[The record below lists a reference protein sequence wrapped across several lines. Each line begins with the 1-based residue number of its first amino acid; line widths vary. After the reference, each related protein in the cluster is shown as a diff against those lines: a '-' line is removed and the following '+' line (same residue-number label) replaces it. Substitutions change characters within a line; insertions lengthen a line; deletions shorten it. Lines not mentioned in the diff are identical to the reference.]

1 LKIEAGKANA
11 RRKYGIDMVR
21 TKSLL
26 IATVLIALT
35 MSAVCLQAQ
44 LRQESDQPLTTSL
57 EPLRSGVT
65 ENQIFAELLAHNEQR
80 KAALVEYTALRTY
93 QVVDLKG
100 KVHAEKIGRM
110 EFRAPDKKTFIVT
123 SENGSGLIRHMA
135 LNPLIA
141 SEIETAAGKEHHD
154 SAITPEN
161 YTAALL
167 GEQQVGPYRCFVM
180 QAVPKRKDKYLFE
193 GKLWIDV
200 EDYAVVRIEGHP
212 AKKLSFWIE
221 RADFV
226 RQYQKIDGFWLPQRD
241 ETFVQ
246 VRLYGKKV
254 LTIDHQDYVVNG
266 AQNNEV
272 STPAQESRA
281 RAVVGAN

>member
-1 LKIEAGKANA
+1 MA
-11 RRKYGIDMVR
+11 
-21 TKSLL
+21 TPL
-26 IATVLIALT
+26 IQIKPVFIAAILIGLT
-35 MSAVCLQAQ
+35 MSAVSAMAQ
-44 LRQESDQPLTTSL
+44 LPQESGQTLATPL
-57 EPLRSGVT
+57 EPLRTGVT
-65 ENQIFAELLAHNEQR
+65 EGQIFAELLAHNDLR
-80 KAALVEYTALRTY
+80 KTALADYSALRTY

-100 KVHAEKIGRM
+100 KVHAEEIGRM
-110 EFRAPDKKTFIVT
+110 EFRAPDKKTFVLR
-123 SENGSGLIRHMA
+123 SENGSGLIRHLA

-161 YTAALL
+161 YTATLL

-226 RQYQKIDGFWLPQRD
+226 RQYQKIGRFWLPQRD

-266 AQNNEV
+266 AQNKEV
-272 STPAQESRA
+272 STPAQEARA

>member
-1 LKIEAGKANA
+1 MTGTMANLTIKIKPLFAAT
-11 RRKYGIDMVR
+11 I
-21 TKSLL
+21 L
-26 IATVLIALT
+26 IGLAT
-35 MSAVCLQAQ
+35 SAVCAAAQ
-44 LRQESDQPLTTSL
+44 LQHESEEAISSPL
-57 EPLRSGVT
+57 EPSRSDVT
-65 ENQIFAELLAHNEQR
+65 EGQIFAELLAHNDLR
-80 KAALVEYTALRTY
+80 KTALADYSALRTY

-100 KVHAEKIGRM
+100 KVHAEEIGRM
-110 EFRAPDKKTFIVT
+110 EFRAPDKKTFVVT
-123 SENGSGLIRHMA
+123 SEKGSGLIRHLA

-141 SEIETAAGKEHHD
+141 SEIETAAGEEHHD

-167 GEQQVGPYRCFVM
+167 GEQQVGSHRCFVL

-226 RQYQKIDGFWLPQRD
+226 RQYQKIGGFWLPQRD

-266 AQNNEV
+266 AQNKEV
-272 STPAQESRA
+272 STPVQEVNTRA
-281 RAVVGAN
+281 IVGAA

>member
-1 LKIEAGKANA
+1 MATPIIQIKPVFIAA
-11 RRKYGIDMVR
+11 I
-21 TKSLL
+21 L
-26 IATVLIALT
+26 IGLT
-35 MSAVCLQAQ
+35 TSAVSAMAQ
-44 LRQESDQPLTTSL
+44 LGQESDQTLTTPL
-57 EPLRSGVT
+57 EPLRSEVT
-65 ENQIFAELLAHNEQR
+65 EDRIFAELLAHNEMR

-93 QVVDLKG
+93 QVVDVKG
-100 KVHAEKIGRM
+100 KVHAEEIGRM
-110 EFRAPDKKTFIVT
+110 EFRAPDKKTFVVT
-123 SENGSGLIRHMA
+123 SENGSGLIRHLA
-135 LNPLIA
+135 LNPLVA

-154 SAITPEN
+154 SAIAPEN
-161 YTAALL
+161 YTLTLL
-167 GEQQVGPYRCFVM
+167 GEQRVGPYRCFVM
-180 QAVPKRKDKYLFE
+180 QAVPRRKDKYLFE

-212 AKKLSFWIE
+212 ARKLSFWIE

-266 AQNNEV
+266 AQNKEV
-272 STPAQESRA
+272 STPAQEARA
-281 RAVVGAN
+281 RAVVGN